1 MKQLELSFSAGKSI
15 SGTTT
20 LENTQAVSIILKIN
34 IHTHYD
40 LVITFF
46 DKYT

>member
-20 LENTQAVSIILKIN
+20 LENTQAVIYYSKDK
-34 IHTHYD
+34 HT
-40 LVITFF
+40 
-46 DKYT
+46 YTL